1 MTSRNRGKTSESI
14 HSIYSN
20 PPMKMLILVK
30 RLRLRHVL
38 VRLPCLL
45 RAYLLSKIDTN
56 RRLHILTTKDQNL
69 RMDIVQGL
77 QAKAQ
82 GM

>member
-1 MTSRNRGKTSESI
+1 
-14 HSIYSN
+14 
-20 PPMKMLILVK
+20 
-30 RLRLRHVL
+30 
-38 VRLPCLL
+38 
-45 RAYLLSKIDTN
+45 
-56 RRLHILTTKDQNL
+56 LHILTTKDQNL